1 MLCITLNVNKK
12 RVLLVKCCP
21 SGRLQA
27 LKNKGKISMVIQKSG
42 RGRLRERSFMRTFHC
57 RVLMTSQTGFHNPGR
72 N

>member
-21 SGRLQA
+21 SGNSKKWSRSPTGA
-27 LKNKGKISMVIQKSG
+27 VVYESS
-42 RGRLRERSFMRTFHC
+42 LRADVS
-57 RVLMTSQTGFHNPGR
+57 GFHNPGR